1 MGRDR
6 MMTPETPVTL
16 ANCEDEPIHIPGAI
30 QPHGALVAFR
40 AADLSI
46 VHASANL
53 ADLTG
58 IEASST
64 ATRSVVDLVSA
75 ADAERLRAVLPLGQD
90 LRDRNPFPLVSASGR
105 MLDAVFHQVEGK
117 IVMELE
123 AREAEKALGF
133 DPKLR
138 QALVRLQ
145 HANGVDSLTTIAAEE
160 VRAITGFDRVM
171 IYRFDRSWNG
181 KVVAEAKRED
191 LETFLGLNYPAS
203 DIPAQARRLYA
214 QNWLRLIADVGYTPV
229 PLVPSR
235 DPSNDAPLDMSQ
247 AHLRSVSPIHI
258 EYLRNMGVR
267 ASMSI
272 SLLNDGKLTGLI
284 ACHHYSGPRVVSFE
298 VRETCE
304 YLGQALSWNLRVLEH
319 ADIAN
324 RVRFIQQCEAEVASS
339 LAGTEDLLDGIAQP
353 ALVSLTAA
361 TGAAVVLQEG
371 VRLLGKT
378 PPEAEIG
385 KLVTWL
391 ATRTEDVFHTD
402 HLGDQFI
409 PARRWDDVAAGL
421 LAAPLSR
428 EIGEF
433 ILWFRPSTERTVEW
447 AGDPRKQVVD
457 DDSGVPPRLSPR
469 GSFALWV
476 ETIRGRSLPWE
487 EWQVEAASHLRRLLV
502 GGARRRAAT
511 LRALNESL
519 LDADRAKDL
528 FIATVSHEL
537 RTPLNAI
544 SGWSQMAAAG
554 KLPPERSSEA
564 MQIIARNAGSLNR
577 LVDDLLD
584 VSRIVSGKISLDVE
598 AVNVADVVA
607 SVLEGVTLAAE
618 AKGLRIKSVL
628 DTTASTVVL
637 GDAARIRQ
645 VVTNLVSNA
654 IKFTQKGGSIT
665 VAVARRASD
674 LELSVRDTGP
684 GLDTNALQHVFDLFW
699 QVDGSIKRRNGGLGL
714 GLAIAKKL
722 VDLHGGKINVE
733 SEGPGRGAVFTVCFP
748 IASAR
753 HAESLGRPGS
763 TAEPAARMLEGLVIL
778 AVEDEPDSRLLVC
791 QLLEDAGAVVHSA
804 ANAQAFLAL
813 ASKDRADAI
822 VSDIGMPE
830 MDGLEM
836 ITLLRKSGGPNAS
849 VPAVALSAYTRASDR
864 TSALRAGFQAHVPKP
879 ADPDE
884 LVTVVASLAK
894 RI

>member
-1 MGRDR
+1 MA
-6 MMTPETPVTL
+6 PETPVTL

-40 AADLSI
+40 DGDLSI

-53 ADLTG
+53 AELTG
-58 IEASST
+58 VDA
-64 ATRSVVDLVSA
+64 AAAAGRSAADLVSA
-75 ADAERLRAVLPLGQD
+75 TDAEQLRAKLLPGRD
-90 LRDRNPFPLVSASGR
+90 LRELNPVPLVSASGR
-105 MLDAVFHQVEGK
+105 ALDAVFHRVDGK

-123 AREAEKALGF
+123 ARDADKVLGF

-138 QALVRLQ
+138 RALVRLQ
-145 HANGVDSLTTIAAEE
+145 HSNSVASLTTIAAEE

-171 IYRFDRSWNG
+171 VYRFDASWNG
-181 KVVAEAKRED
+181 KVVAEARRED
-191 LETFLGLNYPAS
+191 LEPFLGQHYPAS
-203 DIPAQARRLYA
+203 DIPAQARRLYT
-214 QNWLRLIADVGYTPV
+214 QNWLRLIADVDYAPV
-229 PLVPSR
+229 PLVPAR
-235 DPSNDAPLDMSQ
+235 DQASNTPLDMSL

-272 SLLNDGKLTGLI
+272 SLVSDGKLTGLI
-284 ACHHYSGPRVVSFE
+284 ACHHYSGPRVVGFA

-304 YLGQALSWNLRVLEH
+304 YLAQALSWNLRVLEH
-319 ADIAN
+319 ADIAE
-324 RVRFIQQCEAEVASS
+324 RVRFIQKCEAEVASS

-353 ALVSLTAA
+353 ALVSLTDA
-361 TGAAVVLQEG
+361 TGAAIVLQEG

-378 PPEAEIG
+378 PPEAELAP
-385 KLVTWL
+385 LVKWL
-391 ATRTEDVFHTD
+391 GSRTEDVFTTD
-402 HLGDQFI
+402 HLSEHFL
-409 PARRWDDVAAGL
+409 PARRWDAVAAGL
-421 LAAPLSR
+421 LAAPISR
-428 EIGEF
+428 ELGEF

-447 AGDPRKQVVD
+447 AGDPRKQLNA
-457 DDSGVPPRLSPR
+457 DSNEVPPRLSPR

-476 ETIRGRSLPWE
+476 ETVRGRSLPWE
-487 EWQVEAASHLRRLLV
+487 AWQVEAASHLRRLLV

-544 SGWSQMAAAG
+544 SGWSQMAATG
-554 KLPPERSSEA
+554 KLPAERSPEA
-564 MQIIARNAGSLNR
+564 MQIIARNATSLNR

-598 AVNVADVVA
+598 AVNVADLVG
-607 SVLEGVTLAAE
+607 SVLEGVALAAE

-628 DTTASTVVL
+628 DNTASTIVL
-637 GDAARIRQ
+637 GDATRIRQ
-645 VVTNLVSNA
+645 IVTNLVSNA
-654 IKFTQKGGSIT
+654 IKFTPKGGSIT
-665 VAVARRASD
+665 VAVTRRASD

-684 GLDTNALQHVFDLFW
+684 GLDANALQHVFDLFW
-699 QVDGSIKRRNGGLGL
+699 QVDGSIKRRSGGLGL

-722 VDLHGGKINVE
+722 VDLHGGKISVE

-748 IASAR
+748 IASAK
-753 HAESLGRPGS
+753 HADSLGRPS
-763 TAEPAARMLEGLVIL
+763 TTPEPASRLLEGLTIL

-791 QLLEDAGAVVHSA
+791 QILEDAGATVHTA
-804 ANAQAFLAL
+804 ASAQAFLAL
-813 ASKDRADAI
+813 AAKEPADAI

-836 ITLLRKSGGPNAS
+836 IALLRKSGGPNAS
-849 VPAVALSAYTRASDR
+849 VPAVALSAYTRAADR

-884 LVTVVASLAK
+884 LIAVVASLAK

>member
-1 MGRDR
+1 
-6 MMTPETPVTL
+6 MTPDVLVTL

-30 QPHGALVAFR
+30 QPHGVLVAFR
-40 AADLSI
+40 EADLSI
-46 VHASANL
+46 VHVSANL

-58 IEASST
+58 VDAAGAAS
-64 ATRSVVDLVSA
+64 RSVVDLVSA
-75 ADAERLRAVLPLGQD
+75 ADAERLRAVVQLGKG
-90 LRDRNPFPLVSASGR
+90 LRDQNPFPLVSASGR
-105 MLDAVFHQVEGK
+105 SLDAVFHHVDGK

-123 AREAEKALGF
+123 VRDAEKSLGF

-138 QALVRLQ
+138 RALVRLQ
-145 HANGVDSLTTIAAEE
+145 HANNVTSLTTIAAEE

-171 IYRFDRSWNG
+171 VYRFDRSWNG
-181 KVVAEAKRED
+181 RVVAEAKRDD

-203 DIPAQARRLYA
+203 DIPAQARRLYT
-214 QNWLRLIADVGYTPV
+214 QNWLRLIADIEYAPV
-229 PLVPSR
+229 PLVPPR
-235 DPSNDAPLDMSQ
+235 DPSTDLPLDMSH
-247 AHLRSVSPIHI
+247 AHLRSVSPIHV
-258 EYLRNMGVR
+258 EYLRNMGVT

-272 SLLNDGKLTGLI
+272 SLVTDGQLTGLI
-284 ACHHYSGPRVVSFE
+284 ACHHYSGPRVVDFE

-319 ADIAN
+319 ADIAD
-324 RVRFIQQCEAEVASS
+324 RVRFIQKCEAEVASS
-339 LAGTEDLLDGIAQP
+339 LAGTEDLLDGIALP
-353 ALVSLTAA
+353 ALVSLTGAA
-361 TGAAVVLQEG
+361 GAAVVLQEG

-385 KLVTWL
+385 KLVAWL
-391 ATRTEDVFHTD
+391 AARTDDVFHTD
-402 HLGDQFI
+402 HLGEAFV
-409 PARRWDDVAAGL
+409 PARRWDDVASGL

-428 EIGEF
+428 ELGEF
-433 ILWFRPSTERTVEW
+433 ILWFRPSTERTVDW
-447 AGDPRKQVVD
+447 AGDPRKQVPD
-457 DDSGVPPRLSPR
+457 ERGEIPPRLSPR

-476 ETIRGRSLPWE
+476 ETVRGHSLPWE
-487 EWQVEAASHLRRLLV
+487 EWQIEAASHLRRLLV

-544 SGWSQMAAAG
+544 SGWSQMAATG
-554 KLPPERSSEA
+554 KLPSERSSEA
-564 MQIIARNAGSLNR
+564 MHIIARNATSLNR

-598 AVNVADVVA
+598 AVNVADLVA
-607 SVLEGVTLAAE
+607 SVLEGVALAAE

-628 DTTASTVVL
+628 DNTASTIVL
-637 GDAARIRQ
+637 GDPTRIRQ
-645 VVTNLVSNA
+645 IVTNLVSNA
-654 IKFTQKGGSIT
+654 IKFTPKGGSIT
-665 VAVARRASD
+665 VAVTRRASD

-684 GLDTNALQHVFDLFW
+684 GLDANALQHVFDLFW
-699 QVDGSIKRRNGGLGL
+699 QVDGSIKRRSGGLGL

-722 VDLHGGKINVE
+722 VDLHGGKISVE

-748 IASAR
+748 IASAK
-753 HAESLGRPGS
+753 HADSLGRPATS
-763 TAEPAARMLEGLVIL
+763 PEPASRMLEGLTIL

-791 QLLEDAGAVVHSA
+791 QILEDAGATVHTA
-804 ANAQAFLAL
+804 ASGQAFLAL
-813 ASKDRADAI
+813 AAKEPADAI

-836 ITLLRKSGGPNAS
+836 IALLRKSSGPNAS
-849 VPAVALSAYTRASDR
+849 VPAVALSAYTRATDR